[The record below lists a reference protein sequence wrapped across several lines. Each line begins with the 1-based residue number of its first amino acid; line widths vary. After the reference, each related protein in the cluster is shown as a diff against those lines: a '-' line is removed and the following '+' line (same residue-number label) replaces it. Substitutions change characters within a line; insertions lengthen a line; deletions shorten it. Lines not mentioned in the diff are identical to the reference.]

1 MNGTRL
7 IFGIV
12 TGTTFTGIMLA
23 LAGYFITINS
33 TDGGL
38 LGPEKNWWIIAVV
51 TDLGVGILIG
61 GVSGAVIV
69 GFNLSSIKAVLF
81 CGMLNLLI
89 VAGFYFVTNGGMSE
103 GIRDSLYALIP
114 IGLLNGIAVSLF
126 SSTPQTLR

>member
-1 MNGTRL
+1 MNRTRL
-7 IFGIV
+7 ILGIV
-12 TGTTFTGIMLA
+12 TGAAFTGIMLA

-38 LGPEKNWWIIAVV
+38 LGPEKNWWIITVV
-51 TDLGVGILIG
+51 TDLVVGILIG
-61 GVSGAVIV
+61 GVSGAAIR

-103 GIRDSLYALIP
+103 GIRYSLYALIP

-126 SSTPQTLR
+126 SSTSKTIR